1 MAGLRELLAAVLG
14 ITLGIVFVVFPSFV
28 VQVHTL
34 GRGPGD
40 RHGEW
45 GDDDVAGKWL
55 WIVRAVG
62 VVGILGGAYFGY
74 VALLA

>member
-14 ITLGIVFVVFPSFV
+14 IALGVVFVVFPSFV

-34 GRGPGD
+34 GRGRRD

-45 GDDDVAGKWL
+45 GSGEVPPKWL
-55 WIVRAVG
+55 WLVRAVG
-62 VVGILGGAYFGY
+62 VLAVLAGAYFGY
-74 VALLA
+74 TAFVA